1 MRLTDRKFVL
11 WRRLV
16 RSKAEKSDQTLDTC
30 ITLPSKLYRHMES
43 SALPKLD
50 DPQLALLEPLR
61 QGELVFKAGQH
72 TNSDD

>member
-1 MRLTDRKFVL
+1 
-11 WRRLV
+11 
-16 RSKAEKSDQTLDTC
+16 
-30 ITLPSKLYRHMES
+30 MES

-50 DPQLALLEPLR
+50 DRQLALLEPLG